1 MECGHVG
8 ILTVDLHLPEGSS
21 LKTKRKE
28 LLRVRDALERSASP
42 APSPRSTTTTSGSA
56 PASRWRW

>member
-1 MECGHVG
+1 MECGYVG
-8 ILTVDLHLPEGSS
+8 ILTVDLHLPEGAS

-28 LLRVRDALERSASP
+28 LLRVKSAPGRSASP

-56 PASRWRW
+56 PA